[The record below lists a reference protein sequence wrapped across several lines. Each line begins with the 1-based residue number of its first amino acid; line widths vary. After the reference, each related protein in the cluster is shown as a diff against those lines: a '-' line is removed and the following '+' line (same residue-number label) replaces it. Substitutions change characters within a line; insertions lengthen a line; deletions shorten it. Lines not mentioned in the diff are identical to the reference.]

1 MTFKKHESGRTLAD
15 LQKLQQMP
23 LQQKV
28 IMTKARIRQWVERY
42 GIDHVYVSFSG
53 GKDSTVLLHI
63 AREMY
68 PDIKAVFFDTFLE
81 FPEVRKFALSFDN
94 VEVIKP
100 KMNFRETIVQ
110 YGYPIFSKEISEAVY
125 GARRWLT
132 ALREKYDNPSDRQTD
147 RQTDRRESA
156 HEWYFEQRRKA
167 LPGSVYAQQLFAVS
181 GAEEYENG
189 VRKRN
194 VDNNNQPKDNPTNE
208 RTNERCQNGIERLTY
223 SEQNADCHKKIPY
236 SFEAQKLYGVT
247 VDQKKCQHQ
256 SRREKSTGYTSRQVT
271 SGEDL
276 EPG

>member
-23 LQQKV
+23 LQQKI

-53 GKDSTVLLHI
+53 GKDSTVLLHM

-81 FPEVRKFALSFDN
+81 FPEVRKFALSFDD
-94 VEVIKP
+94 VEVVKP

-147 RQTDRRESA
+147 RQTDGNQPTNGTVNNAERLFQAQSMHNSCLQSAEQKNTKTALESA
-156 HEWYFEQRRKA
+156 TLTTAISRKTI
-167 LPGSVYAQQLFAVS
+167 L
-181 GAEEYENG
+181 
-189 VRKRN
+189 R
-194 VDNNNQPKDNPTNE
+194 TNE
-208 RTNERCQNGIERLTY
+208 RTNDARMV
-223 SEQNADCHKKIPY
+223 S
-236 SFEAQKLYGVT
+236 
-247 VDQKKCQHQ
+247 
-256 SRREKSTGYTSRQVT
+256 
-271 SGEDL
+271 SG
-276 EPG
+276 

>member
-53 GKDSTVLLHI
+53 GKDSTVLLHM

-81 FPEVRKFALSFDN
+81 FPEVRKYALSFDN
-94 VEVIKP
+94 VEVIRP

-147 RQTDRRESA
+147 RN
-156 HEWYFEQRRKA
+156 
-167 LPGSVYAQQLFAVS
+167 L
-181 GAEEYENG
+181 
-189 VRKRN
+189 
-194 VDNNNQPKDNPTNE
+194 PTNG
-208 RTNERCQNGIERLTY
+208 TAN
-223 SEQNADCHKKIPY
+223 NADCRKKMPY

-256 SRREKSTGYTSRQVT
+256 SRREKSTGYTSRQAT